1 MTAFVCNRNFLCSV
15 EDIRNMIKQ
24 CTICQ
29 QCKQSFYKPVA
40 SKSRNYS
47 DDDKKFIALEVQRL
61 YKEGIIESSTSPW
74 RSQVVVTKREQQKK
88 HLAINYIYSEII
100 NRFTQLDAHPFPKV
114 DDIINKIAKYRY
126 FTTTD
131 LKSAYH
137 QIPLREE
144 PEAYITDQRLTLLTT
159 NMKNPLYKGK
169 HI

>member
-1 MTAFVCNRNFLCSV
+1 MLLQKGN
-15 EDIRNMIKQ
+15 
-24 CTICQ
+24 
-29 QCKQSFYKPVA
+29 
-40 SKSRNYS
+40 
-47 DDDKKFIALEVQRL
+47 
-61 YKEGIIESSTSPW
+61 
-74 RSQVVVTKREQQKK
+74 TKRNIYQ
-88 HLAINYIYSEII
+88 LIIYSEII

-126 FTTTD
+126 FTTMD

-144 PEAYITDQRLTLLTT
+144 PEAYITNQRLTLLTT